1 MASIIVIAVVLVLDV
16 LAFVLAIGAERR
28 RSYVRQQLSSIR
40 SLHNLL
46 PCFIRFATRPIVHAR
61 TRRPT

>member
-28 RSYVRQQLSSIR
+28 RSYVSEQLSSIR
-40 SLHNLL
+40 SLD
-46 PCFIRFATRPIVHAR
+46 I
-61 TRRPT
+61 

>member
-28 RSYVRQQLSSIR
+28 RSYVREQLSSIR
-40 SLHNLL
+40 SLH
-46 PCFIRFATRPIVHAR
+46 I
-61 TRRPT
+61 